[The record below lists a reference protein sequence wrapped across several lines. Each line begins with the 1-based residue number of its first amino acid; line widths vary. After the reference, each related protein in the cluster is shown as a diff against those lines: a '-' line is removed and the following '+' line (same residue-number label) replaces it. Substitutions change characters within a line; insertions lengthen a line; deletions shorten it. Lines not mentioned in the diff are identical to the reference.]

1 MALRANAAQQPA
13 RSARGAQPD
22 LLDWQPPAPVARFDE
37 PDVRASSIAGRI
49 SRAVAT
55 TLRDSADGGTTR
67 ADIAQRMS
75 AWLEQDVSENMLNA
89 YASQAREDHV
99 ISLVRFVAL
108 IEVTRD
114 RRLLEMLA
122 ERFGWTV
129 IDKKFL
135 PLIDLASI
143 RAREDALRLEREAI
157 VRECRRGGAL

>member
-1 MALRANAAQQPA
+1 
-13 RSARGAQPD
+13 
-22 LLDWQPPAPVARFDE
+22 
-37 PDVRASSIAGRI
+37 
-49 SRAVAT
+49 
-55 TLRDSADGGTTR
+55 
-67 ADIAQRMS
+67 
-75 AWLEQDVSENMLNA
+75 VSENMLNA